1 MTTAQDVPTA
11 RVLRAAPVRRGDI
24 QPATKEPGTDPHV
37 PTIVH
42 TDRTLRV
49 KIIDSCGMA
58 CTFCHNEGTPVAV
71 DNARTTGQ
79 FASRGASGRVSIYL
93 ATNGA
98 SFVPAAVVPDGEFLS
113 AVGTLRDA
121 LDLNEL
127 HLTGGEPTL
136 HPRLG
141 DIVGLG
147 VRAGLRVSVTSNGE
161 RGATVMA
168 ACAQAGLDRI
178 NFSIFGTTAHE
189 LAQVQ
194 DARFANIRRA
204 ERKIAALKQSIAAAE
219 FNGVRASANVVV
231 PNFDHAPRVIRLLE
245 EFSPW
250 LSVRLLNSLDDG
262 LDSINAIHKILA
274 GLGAESTTHHVTA
287 GVSGSRTSYL
297 LPNGRTIWFKQIRSV
312 RLPTTCTGC
321 RFNNDTDCQE
331 GFYGIRLYRDVG
343 GTYQVGVC
351 IQRMDLCM
359 PVAEFVRHDLC
370 REVLALR
377 DFEYRQLTE
386 DQEK

>member
-1 MTTAQDVPTA
+1 VIAVQDVATPSI
-11 RVLRAAPVRRGDI
+11 RVGAATPFLRS
-24 QPATKEPGTDPHV
+24 PHQGSPV

-49 KIIDSCGMA
+49 KIIDSCGMT

-71 DNARTTGQ
+71 DNARAPGQ
-79 FASRGASGRVSIYL
+79 FVSRGASGRVSIYL
-93 ATNGA
+93 VTNGA
-98 SFVPAAVVPDGEFLS
+98 SFVPTAVVPDNDFFDVVDS
-113 AVGTLRDA
+113 LRDA

-141 DIVGLG
+141 EIVAMG

-161 RGATVMA
+161 RGATVMT
-168 ACAQAGLDRI
+168 ACAAAGLDRI
-178 NFSIFGTTAHE
+178 NFSIFGTTPKE

-194 DARFANIRRA
+194 GARFANIRRA
-204 ERKIAALKQSIAAAE
+204 ERKIAALKESIAAAE
-219 FNGVRASANVVV
+219 CHGIRASANVVV
-231 PNFDHAPRVIRLLE
+231 PSYDHARRVVRLLE

-250 LSVRLLNSLDDG
+250 LSIRLLNSLDDG
-262 LDSINAIHKILA
+262 LDSINAIHQILA
-274 GLGAESTTHHVTA
+274 DLGAEITAHHVTA

-297 LPNGRTIWFKQIRSV
+297 LPNGRTIWFKQIRPV
-312 RLPTTCTGC
+312 RLPMTCAGC
-321 RFNNDTDCQE
+321 RFNNDKDCQE
-331 GFYGIRLYRDVG
+331 GFYGIRLYRDSHG
-343 GTYQVGVC
+343 IYQVGVC

-359 PVAEFVRHDLC
+359 PVDEFLQHDLC

-377 DFEYRQLTE
+377 NAEFRQLIE